1 MVTATET
8 VNLKKE
14 TFKERF
20 ARADKLTTGFVVFSY
35 AFFGI
40 FLILPVILILY
51 VSLSVSIESD
61 SILGTIARTDILN
74 LILSTFMI
82 LYIAIPSIL
91 YRMFVQRYKNERLKI
106 ISSGKTEEG
115 LSSLYRFI
123 TERKYKWTLFSLWI
137 FGLLIL
143 FLIFF
148 GDAYLTVFTRE
159 ELWGGRAFGTANVG
173 FGEAIFAEPLSELN
187 PNFPGVI
194 GTKWVIQG
202 PDFGAIGNSLFVAT
216 GTTIISLLIGAGLA
230 LVMAR
235 YKFYGKT
242 FLRSIMLLPLI
253 IPPFVGTIGFDKFLG
268 INGIINSNF
277 LFPLFNMKMVFGGN
291 IGIMIV
297 QSLHF
302 YTLVYLNSYSSLV
315 NIDPSLEEQAENMGA
330 NNRTLLYKITL
341 PLAIPGIA
349 AGAILTFIL
358 SLEDLGTPL
367 IFRGLQQSFDFE
379 YMTTYVLANL
389 QIPSMQGYFIINP
402 IAAALAAIMVVIAMI
417 GFLIIRQFVSLRRYA
432 MISKGRV
439 GEPRAEEI
447 SILRRIVIYVFFL
460 IFMPIALIP
469 HVGTLL
475 FAITK
480 PGTGEF
486 TLDPFLA
493 ILGIGGEIG
502 ESLRQ
507 TIITSIINMFWYS
520 VVATLL
526 IIIIATM
533 IAYIL
538 ARKEFPGKNLLDTIV
553 TLPLAIPGIVIGF
566 GYLYIFYTETLPF
579 PLNLMEPTTFDAFF
593 EYLGSVLANP
603 AILFGG
609 TIPILDAVLNL
620 LQIFAFPMWLLNLI
634 FSSITGIELSMNPAY
649 SPVLLLILSYTVR
662 KFPFTV
668 RAAYAGMSQTDIA
681 LEEAAF
687 NLGASRIKTIT
698 KITLPIV
705 ALSLFAG
712 SLISLV
718 YCMSEVSTTILLV
731 DFVPDPGRFA
741 TSTWTIYDIY
751 NSGLIGLGAP
761 LAAVLGLILMT
772 IQSISILITSV
783 GLKIQSEALTGI

>member
-8 VNLKKE
+8 VSVKKE

-20 ARADKLTTGFVVFSY
+20 ARADKLTAGFVVFSY
-35 AFFGI
+35 LFFGI
-40 FLILPVILILY
+40 FLILPVVLILY
-51 VSLSVSIESD
+51 ASLANSIESD
-61 SILGTIARTDILN
+61 TVLGTIIRTDVLN
-74 LILSTFMI
+74 LVLSLITI
-82 LYIAIPSIL
+82 LYIIIPTVF
-91 YRMFVQRYKNERLKI
+91 YRIIVQRYKTEQLELLGTGRTQETISPIYKI
-106 ISSGKTEEG
+106 VTEKK
-115 LSSLYRFI
+115 I
-123 TERKYKWTLFSLWI
+123 KWLIGTLWI
-137 FGLLIL
+137 FGFIIM
-143 FLIFF
+143 FLAFF
-148 GDAYLTVFTRE
+148 GEAYLTIFQRE
-159 ELWGGRAFGTANVG
+159 ELWGGRAFGTSNVG
-173 FGEAIFAEPLSELN
+173 FSEAFLAEPLSEQN
-187 PNFPGVI
+187 PNFPGII
-194 GTKWVIQG
+194 GTKWIIQG

-216 GTTIISLLIGAGLA
+216 GTTILSLLIGAGLA

-235 YKFYGKT
+235 YKFAGKT

-268 INGIINSNF
+268 INGIINDNF
-277 LFPLFNMKMVFGGN
+277 LFPMFNIKMVFGGN

-297 QSLHF
+297 QTLHF

-330 NNRTLLYKITL
+330 NNFTLLRKITM

-367 IFRGLQQSFDFE
+367 IFRGLQQALDFE
-379 YMTTYVLANL
+379 YMTTYVLNNL
-389 QIPSMQGYFIINP
+389 QIPSLQGYFIINP
-402 IAAALAAIMVVIAMI
+402 IAAALAAIMVIIAMI

-439 GEPRAEEI
+439 GEPRAQDA
-447 SILRRIVIYVFFL
+447 SLVKRVIIYIFFI

-469 HVGTLL
+469 HVGTFL
-475 FAITK
+475 FAVTK

-486 TLDPFLA
+486 TLDPFLS
-493 ILGIGGEIG
+493 ILGISGDLGEAIR
-502 ESLRQ
+502 EK
-507 TIITSIINMFWYS
+507 IITSIINMFWYS
-520 VVATLL
+520 VVATFL
-526 IIIIATM
+526 IIIIATI

-538 ARKEFPGKNLLDTIV
+538 ARKDFPGKGLLDTIV

-579 PLNLMEPTTFDAFF
+579 PLNLMEPTTFNAFQD
-593 EYLGSVLANP
+593 YLGSVIANP
-603 AILFGG
+603 AILLGG
-609 TIPILDAVLNL
+609 TIPILDAILNL
-620 LQIFAFPMWLLNLI
+620 LQILAFPMWLLNLI
-634 FSSITGIELSMNPAY
+634 FYSFTKIELSMNPAI
-649 SPVLLLILSYTVR
+649 SPVLLLILAYTVR

-681 LEEAAF
+681 LEEAAL

-751 NSGLIGLGAP
+751 NSGLIGQGAP

-772 IQSISILITSV
+772 VQSISILITSV
-783 GLKIQSEALTGI
+783 GLKSQSEALTGI